1 MPACRQLPARASGNA
16 YGSTCMA
23 CSELVPVPRAEP
35 RMPHLHMPAATMP
48 IHPPR
53 PAVRLPRHPAAA
65 PTARLPHRSP
75 PYPTTR
81 CASPPGCLAARLSL
95 CPPRLPPGA
104 PTNPRRISFCIPGAA
119 LPLPCKQIVF
129 PGPSSL
135 CHAGKDLSP
144 PQGASGFPYLHHRE
158 LPVSPASAAIGFRF
172 SQSPPQEAF
181 GFPQSPPPGATGF
194 PCLRRGLPASPSLRR
209 GGPPGSPVSAAGGHR
224 VPLPPPQGLRC
235 RRHGMAR
242 FYRFD
247 ALAN

>member
-1 MPACRQLPARASGNA
+1 MPACRQLPARASGNV

-81 CASPPGCLAARLSL
+81 CASPPGCPAARLSL

-144 PQGASGFPYLHHRE
+144 PRGAFGFPPISAAGGFR
-158 LPVSPASAAIGFRF
+158 LPPVSAAIGFRF

-181 GFPQSPPPGATGF
+181 GF
-194 PCLRRGLPASPSLRR
+194 
-209 GGPPGSPVSAAGGHR
+209 
-224 VPLPPPQGLRC
+224 PLPPPQGLRC